1 MANKIFELGGETL
14 EALGL
19 EGTKTFFSHTHN
31 LRLCS
36 FKDDYTVSCNCC
48 DQIIRGPIPAY
59 CCIECEFY
67 IHICCLEIPE
77 KVDQLYKLRLSS
89 ISFFWQHLLH
99 ITPLDKGESRDC
111 KACTRSIRGVSLRCS
126 SCHFDLHVSCSKP
139 AQRALKHKAHKHR
152 LFYFSEKWLSS
163 FMKCNFCD
171 ENFEGCNF
179 YRCVD
184 CDVNFHVECI
194 PLPRVVKNDKSHQ
207 HPVKLLSS
215 LGLVCDREEYCC
227 DVCKEQG
234 NAGHHVY
241 YCDECNFMAHIECVL
256 LQDCTLE
263 IENFESNQDKSDGED
278 EINRIK
284 EIHLSQEHSKLVEH
298 KFYPQHP
305 LSTSKCLNEQES
317 SITCN
322 ACTKEI
328 TRIMY
333 NCSTCGFSLH
343 VSCAHKPRIEALK
356 RDCHKHNLFYFVEN
370 ENSFSCQKCC
380 KKCKGGFYRCSE
392 CNINFHV
399 DCIPLPRVMVLMKQT
414 ARYLLTFNLLDFVTE
429 DDSDDVYD
437 QHCEFCEKTARNCE
451 DHVYYCQEAE
461 FFAHIECLLAE

>member
-1 MANKIFELGGETL
+1 M
-14 EALGL
+14 
-19 EGTKTFFSHTHN
+19 
-31 LRLCS
+31 
-36 FKDDYTVSCNCC
+36 
-48 DQIIRGPIPAY
+48 
-59 CCIECEFY
+59 
-67 IHICCLEIPE
+67 
-77 KVDQLYKLRLSS
+77 
-89 ISFFWQHLLH
+89 
-99 ITPLDKGESRDC
+99 
-111 KACTRSIRGVSLRCS
+111 
-126 SCHFDLHVSCSKP
+126 
-139 AQRALKHKAHKHR
+139 
-152 LFYFSEKWLSS
+152 
-163 FMKCNFCD
+163 
-171 ENFEGCNF
+171 
-179 YRCVD
+179 
-184 CDVNFHVECI
+184 
-194 PLPRVVKNDKSHQ
+194 
-207 HPVKLLSS
+207 
-215 LGLVCDREEYCC
+215 
-227 DVCKEQG
+227 
-234 NAGHHVY
+234 
-241 YCDECNFMAHIECVL
+241 
-256 LQDCTLE
+256 E

-298 KFYPQHP
+298 KFHQQHP
-305 LSTSKCLNEQES
+305 LSTSKCVNEQES

-380 KKCKGGFYRCSE
+380 KKCKGGFYRCPE

-461 FFAHIECLLAE
+461 FFAHIECLLAEVSLHLHFPLRTCFYYFRC

>member
-1 MANKIFELGGETL
+1 MQFQRWLHGVLQLLRPDHQGSYSCILLHWMWILHSYMLSGDSRKSWSSWTPISQAKFHIDPSIFSLLKYSCINYGFLPSLFCLRSKYTCIFSSDFPSIFINYN
-14 EALGL
+14 
-19 EGTKTFFSHTHN
+19 FFS
-31 LRLCS
+31 LAWSDVKSWRRDS
-36 FKDDYTVSCNCC
+36 
-48 DQIIRGPIPAY
+48 
-59 CCIECEFY
+59 
-67 IHICCLEIPE
+67 
-77 KVDQLYKLRLSS
+77 
-89 ISFFWQHLLH
+89 WQHLLH

-256 LQDCTLE
+256 LQVPTYH
-263 IENFESNQDKSDGED
+263 Q
-278 EINRIK
+278 
-284 EIHLSQEHSKLVEH
+284 
-298 KFYPQHP
+298 
-305 LSTSKCLNEQES
+305 
-317 SITCN
+317 
-322 ACTKEI
+322 
-328 TRIMY
+328 
-333 NCSTCGFSLH
+333 
-343 VSCAHKPRIEALK
+343 VS
-356 RDCHKHNLFYFVEN
+356 LFYFP
-370 ENSFSCQKCC
+370 
-380 KKCKGGFYRCSE
+380 
-392 CNINFHV
+392 ILH
-399 DCIPLPRVMVLMKQT
+399 L
-414 ARYLLTFNLLDFVTE
+414 
-429 DDSDDVYD
+429 
-437 QHCEFCEKTARNCE
+437 
-451 DHVYYCQEAE
+451 
-461 FFAHIECLLAE
+461 